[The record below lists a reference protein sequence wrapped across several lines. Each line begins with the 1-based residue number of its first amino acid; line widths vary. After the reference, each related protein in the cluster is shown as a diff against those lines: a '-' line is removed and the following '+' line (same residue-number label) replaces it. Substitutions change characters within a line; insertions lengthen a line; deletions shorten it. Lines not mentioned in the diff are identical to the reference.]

1 MPLPQLIEGAHS
13 AVRVGKDDV
22 IARAR
27 TRRTAS
33 TMRRRQRRQNEITE
47 SLSGRTGILIW
58 SRPHYISEIAPTFN
72 CGRTCNAGSVEAS
85 GNAGGGRRRERRRI
99 DRSLAR
105 AQAVATSSA
114 CCKPSNSIAW
124 TRITYFWT
132 LPVTV
137 IGNSSTT

>member
-1 MPLPQLIEGAHS
+1 MGKNDDKHIHEPAEG
-13 AVRVGKDDV
+13 
-22 IARAR
+22 
-27 TRRTAS
+27 
-33 TMRRRQRRQNEITE
+33 M
-47 SLSGRTGILIW
+47 
-58 SRPHYISEIAPTFN
+58 SR
-72 CGRTCNAGSVEAS
+72 RTCNAGSVEARC
-85 GNAGGGRRRERRRI
+85 NAHAGRSRERRRV
-99 DRSLAR
+99 DRSLVR